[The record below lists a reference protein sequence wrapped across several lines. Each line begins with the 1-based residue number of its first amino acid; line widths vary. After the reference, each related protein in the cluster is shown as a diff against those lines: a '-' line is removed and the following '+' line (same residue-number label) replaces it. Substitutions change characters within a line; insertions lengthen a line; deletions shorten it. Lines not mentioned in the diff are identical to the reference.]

1 MDNLVRVM
9 ADNWWVALLRGIA
22 AILFGLMALIW
33 PGLTVYALLIVFG
46 AYAVFDGVM
55 AIIVGFQR
63 KSDDDSWWSWALDG
77 FLSIVIGL
85 MALFWPEATA
95 LAFVIWMAAWAVV
108 AGIFRIIA
116 AIRLRKEIE
125 GEWALGLS
133 GLLMVIW
140 GVLMALIPAAG
151 LLSLAWLI
159 GVFAL
164 LIGGVMVVLSFR
176 LRGMRDARDEGA
188 AISTAAAAAGR
199 PTTTAST
206 GRPPRG
212 RAPSTARSPA
222 ARSRTR

>member
-151 LLSLAWLI
+151 LLSLAWQI

-176 LRGMRDARDEGA
+176 LRGMRDA
-188 AISTAAAAAGR
+188 
-199 PTTTAST
+199 
-206 GRPPRG
+206 
-212 RAPSTARSPA
+212 
-222 ARSRTR
+222 

>member
-77 FLSIVIGL
+77 ALSIIIGL

-176 LRGMRDARDEGA
+176 LRGMRDA
-188 AISTAAAAAGR
+188 
-199 PTTTAST
+199 
-206 GRPPRG
+206 
-212 RAPSTARSPA
+212 
-222 ARSRTR
+222 

>member
-1 MDNLVRVM
+1 M
-9 ADNWWVALLRGIA
+9 ADNWWVLLLRGIA
-22 AILFGLMALIW
+22 AVIFGLLALFW
-33 PGLTVYALLIVFG
+33 PGLTVYLLLIVFG
-46 AYAVFDGVM
+46 AYAIFDGIM
-55 AIIVGFQR
+55 AVIVAFQR
-63 KSDDDSWWSWALDG
+63 KSEDDGWWAWALDG
-77 FLSIVIGL
+77 ALSIIIGL

-176 LRGMRDARDEGA
+176 LRGMRDA
-188 AISTAAAAAGR
+188 
-199 PTTTAST
+199 
-206 GRPPRG
+206 
-212 RAPSTARSPA
+212 
-222 ARSRTR
+222 

>member
-125 GEWALGLS
+125 GEWLLGLG
-133 GLLMVIW
+133 GLASVVFGALLVWNPGVGALAVLWLIAAYAFVF
-140 GVLMALIPAAG
+140 GVLLV
-151 LLSLAWLI
+151 LLSLR
-159 GVFAL
+159 V
-164 LIGGVMVVLSFR
+164 R
-176 LRGMRDARDEGA
+176 KLR
-188 AISTAAAAAGR
+188 
-199 PTTTAST
+199 
-206 GRPPRG
+206 
-212 RAPSTARSPA
+212 PSA
-222 ARSRTR
+222 

>member
-95 LAFVIWMAAWAVV
+95 LALIIWMAVWAVV
-108 AGIFRIIA
+108 VGVFRIIA
-116 AIRLRKEIE
+116 AFRLRAEIE

-151 LLSLAWLI
+151 LLSIAWLI
-159 GVFAL
+159 GIFAL
-164 LIGGVMVVLSFR
+164 LIGIVMIVLAFR
-176 LRGMRDARDEGA
+176 LRGMRDA
-188 AISTAAAAAGR
+188 
-199 PTTTAST
+199 
-206 GRPPRG
+206 
-212 RAPSTARSPA
+212 
-222 ARSRTR
+222 

>member
-1 MDNLVRVM
+1 MENLVRVM
-9 ADNWWVALLRGIA
+9 ADNWWVPLLRGIA

-46 AYAVFDGVM
+46 AYAIFDGIM
-55 AIIVGFQR
+55 SIILGFQR
-63 KSDDDSWWSWALDG
+63 KSDDDRWWSWALDG

-116 AIRLRKEIE
+116 AIRLRAEIE

-140 GVLMALIPAAG
+140 GVLMAMIPAAG
-151 LLSLAWLI
+151 LLSIAWLI
-159 GVFAL
+159 GLFAL
-164 LIGGVMVVLSFR
+164 LIGVVMIVLAFR
-176 LRGMRDARDEGA
+176 LRGIRNA
-188 AISTAAAAAGR
+188 
-199 PTTTAST
+199 
-206 GRPPRG
+206 
-212 RAPSTARSPA
+212 
-222 ARSRTR
+222 